1 MSDTKNLVPYKFSVL
16 TIFPELFASY
26 LEASLIG
33 KAIKNQIVEINL
45 VNFRRFAEPPHFK
58 VDDEIYGG
66 GAGMLLK
73 PEPLIKAITE
83 EEARLPHAKKI
94 LLSASGKKFTQAVA
108 NELSKES
115 ELIMVCGR
123 YEGVDQRVIDLKIDE
138 EYCLADVVCMG
149 GEVPAMMILEA
160 ITRLLTEGIGNPD
173 SLLEESFS
181 ITNNQQTLLEAPQ
194 YTRPPEY
201 EGKTVPEVLL
211 SGNHSKIKEWRLQEA
226 IKKTKKNRPD
236 I

>member
-16 TIFPELFASY
+16 TIFPELFTSY

-58 VDDEIYGG
+58 VDDITYGG

-73 PEPLIKAITE
+73 PEPLIQAISE
-83 EEARLPHAKKI
+83 EEVKLPKAKKI
-94 LLSASGKKFTQAVA
+94 LLSASGKKFTQQVA

-115 ELIMVCGR
+115 ELIIVCGR

-149 GEVPAMMILEA
+149 GEVPAMMIIEA

-181 ITNNQQTLLEAPQ
+181 ITDENKLLLESPQ

-201 EGKTVPEVLL
+201 AGLSVPEVLL
-211 SGNHSKIKEWRLQEA
+211 SGNHANIKKWRWAEA
-226 IKKTKKNRPD
+226 LKKTKKNRPD
-236 I
+236 L